1 MPRPIVSQAST
12 QWNGDLFTG
21 SGSTALETS
30 HAATF
35 DVNWKSRAEEAGGTT
50 NPEELLAAA
59 HATCFTMQ
67 FSNMLKEN
75 GTAPTQLNTT
85 AEVTF
90 EVGAGITAIALKVNG
105 QVEGLSAEDFSTIAG
120 QAKDQCPVSQA
131 LAGVK
136 DVTVEATLA

>member
-1 MPRPIVSQAST
+1 MPRPIVSKAST

-21 SGSTALETS
+21 SGTTALETS
-30 HAATF
+30 KAATF
-35 DVNWKSRAEEAGGTT
+35 DVNWKARAEEAGATT

-59 HATCFTMQ
+59 HSTCYTMQ

-75 GTAPTQLNTT
+75 GTAPTHLETT
-85 AEVTF
+85 ADVTF
-90 EVGAGITAIALKVNG
+90 EAGVGITGITLVVKG
-105 QVEGLSAEDFSTIAG
+105 QVEGISTEDFVKIAD

-136 DVTVEATLA
+136 DITVDATLA

>member
-1 MPRPIVSQAST
+1 MPRPIVSKAST

-21 SGSTALETS
+21 SGTTTLETS
-30 HAATF
+30 KVGTF
-35 DVNWKSRAEEAGGTT
+35 DVNWKARAEEAGSTT

-75 GTAPTQLNTT
+75 GTAPTRLDTT
-85 AEVTF
+85 ADVTF
-90 EVGAGITAIALKVNG
+90 EAGVGITGIVLVVKG
-105 QVEGLSAEDFSTIAG
+105 EVEGISTDDFVKIAD

-131 LAGVK
+131 LASVK
-136 DVTVEATLA
+136 NISVDATLA